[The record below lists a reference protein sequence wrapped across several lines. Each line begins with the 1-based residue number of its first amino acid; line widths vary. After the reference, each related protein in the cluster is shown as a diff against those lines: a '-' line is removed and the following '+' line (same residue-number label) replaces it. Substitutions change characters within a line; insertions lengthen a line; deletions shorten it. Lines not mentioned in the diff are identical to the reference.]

1 MRVVFMGT
9 PDFAVESLRKL
20 HESHHNVIAA
30 VTAVDKPQGR
40 GRKITPSPVKRAA
53 LEMNLPVLQPRN
65 LKSANFID
73 KLKNF
78 NPDLIA
84 VVAFRILP
92 EEVFSLPPRGS
103 INLHASLLPRYR
115 GAAPINWA
123 LINGDTETGVTT
135 FLLNKKVDTGAIL
148 LQLPVAIAPDDDY
161 GSLHDRLMTAG
172 ADLLLETIDGLES
185 GSLTPKPQSS
195 EQASP
200 APKLIPETGRIDW
213 HKPAPEI
220 VNLIRGLAPRPGA
233 YGFLNGKK
241 IIILK
246 ARAIAGDEDAE
257 FGMII
262 KADRKTG
269 LTIKCGEGAVEIIT
283 LKPQGKK
290 AMKSEEYVRGNHV
303 ENGGRFD
310 S

>member
-1 MRVVFMGT
+1 MRVIFMGT
-9 PDFAVESLRKL
+9 PNFAVESLRKL
-20 HESHHNVIAA
+20 HESHHEITAV
-30 VTAVDKPQGR
+30 VTATDKPQGR
-40 GRKITPSPVKRAA
+40 GRKIAPSPVKEAA
-53 LEMNLPVLQPRN
+53 LEMNLPVLQPKN

-78 NPDLIA
+78 NPDLIT

-123 LINGDTETGVTT
+123 LINGDTETGLTT

-148 LQLPVAIAPDDDY
+148 LQRRIAIAPDDDS
-161 GSLHDRLMTAG
+161 GSLHDKLMTAG

-185 GSLTPKPQSS
+185 GALKPKPQSS

-200 APKLIPETGRIDW
+200 APKLTTETGRISW
-213 HKPAPEI
+213 QQPARDI
-220 VNLIRGLAPRPGA
+220 VNLIRGLAPQPGA
-233 YGFLNGKK
+233 YGFLDGKK

-246 ARAIAGDEDAE
+246 GRELADDKDAE
-257 FGMII
+257 PGTII
-262 KADRKTG
+262 KADKKTG
-269 LTIKCGEGAVEIIT
+269 LTIKCGQGAVEIIA

-290 AMKSEEYVRGNHV
+290 AMGSEEYVRGNHV
-303 ENGGRFD
+303 KIGGKFD
-310 S
+310 T